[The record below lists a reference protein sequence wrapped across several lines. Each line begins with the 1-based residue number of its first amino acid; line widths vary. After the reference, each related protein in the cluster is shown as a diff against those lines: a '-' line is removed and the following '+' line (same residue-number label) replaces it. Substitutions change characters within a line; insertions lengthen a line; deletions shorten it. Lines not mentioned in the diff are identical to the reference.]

1 MNKNIL
7 KITFASILCC
17 CLFRS
22 TAQTKVESFKLSDV
36 QLLSSPFEDAC
47 ETDLNY
53 ILSLNPDRLL
63 APYLKEAGLTPKAP
77 YYGNWE
83 SMGLAGHIGGHY
95 LSALSNIYATT
106 GNKEVFRRINYMV
119 DELGKCQQANGNG
132 YVGGIP
138 EGKKLWDEIA
148 AGKIDAGGFSLNGKW
163 VPWYN
168 LHKLFAGLIDAY
180 QRAGVEKAKTVL
192 VKLTDW
198 CLNLTNQLND
208 QQMQTMLQCE
218 QGGMNEAL
226 ANVAAITGNK
236 AYLTMAER
244 FSHKAILNPLLQQ
257 KDELTGLHA
266 NTQIPKVIGFMRIG
280 EISGNADWEN
290 AASFFWETVV
300 NNRTISIGGNSV
312 REHFNPIDDFS
323 TMMESREGPE
333 TCNSYNML
341 KLTEHLFLQHPMAKY
356 MDYYERTVYNHILST
371 QNPNGGFV
379 YFTPARPR
387 HYKVYSQPQEDF
399 WCCVGSGLENH
410 GKYGEMIY
418 AHDGDNLLVNLFIPS
433 ILKWTDKGVELTQT
447 TQFPYEEKT
456 VFQLKL
462 KKNKRFAISIRK
474 PSWINGNELE
484 ISVNGKV
491 QKLKADGNSYV
502 SKERIWKSGDKI
514 EVNLPMHTTI
524 EKLPDNSDWISFIH
538 GPIVLAAATDTTDLV
553 GMFADDSRSGHIANG
568 PLYPIG
574 EAPVFVS
581 DGTNLQSAI
590 TPVSNHPME
599 FTIAGNVYPA
609 KYQSL
614 HLEPFYKVQN
624 TRYMLYWPFT
634 TQAGLEKRKEEER
647 VSDSL
652 KQAIDR
658 MTVDRVLP
666 GEQQPEADHNF
677 KEHLSEAGIH
687 EGRHW
692 RHTKDWFSYDLNN
705 STQDAQFIRITYWG
719 ADVGRQFEIFVNDQL
734 LSNVSLEGKGGDQFV
749 NIDYPL
755 PKNLLAQQPKT
766 ITIKFQAGEH
776 SIAGGIFEVR
786 LMR

>member
-7 KITFASILCC
+7 KITFISLLCC
-17 CLFRS
+17 CLYQV
-22 TAQTKVESFKLSDV
+22 TAQNKVTSFKLSDV

-95 LSALSNIYATT
+95 LSALSNMYATT

-119 DELGKCQQANGNG
+119 DELEKCQIANGNG

-138 EGKKLWDEIA
+138 DGKELWEEIA
-148 AGKIDAGGFSLNGKW
+148 SGKIDAGGFSLNGGW

-168 LHKLFAGLIDAY
+168 IHKLFAGLVDVY
-180 QRAGVEKAKTVL
+180 QRAGVEKARTVV

-198 CLNLTNQLND
+198 CLDLTNHLDD
-208 QQMQTMLQCE
+208 QQMQKMLQCE

-226 ANVAAITGNK
+226 ANIAAITGNK

-244 FSHKAILNPLLQQ
+244 FSHRAILNPLLQQ

-280 EISGNADWEN
+280 EISGNTEWEN

-300 NNRTISIGGNSV
+300 NHRTISIGGNSV

-341 KLTEHLFLQHPMAKY
+341 KLTEHLFLQRPLAKY

-371 QNPNGGFV
+371 QNPKGGFV
-379 YFTPARPR
+379 YFTPVRPR
-387 HYKVYSQPQEDF
+387 HYKVYSQAQEDF

-418 AHDGDNLLVNLFIPS
+418 AHQGNELLVNLFIPS
-433 ILKWTDKGVELTQT
+433 VLNWKENGIELTQT

-456 VFQLKL
+456 SIELKL
-462 KKNKRFAISIRK
+462 KKKKQFTLSIRK
-474 PSWINGNELE
+474 PSWIKGNELE
-484 ISVNGKV
+484 VSINGKN
-491 QKLKADGNSYV
+491 QKIKANEFSYV
-502 SKERIWKSGDKI
+502 SITRKWKSGDKI
-514 EVNLPMHTTI
+514 EVNLPMQTSI
-524 EKLPDNSDWISFIH
+524 EKLPDNSDWITFLH
-538 GPIVLAAATDTTDLV
+538 GPIVLAAATDTTDLT

-574 EAPVFVS
+574 EVPVLVGNEADLS
-581 DGTNLQSAI
+581 SAI
-590 TPVSNHPME
+590 KPVSNQPLE
-599 FTIAGNVYPA
+599 FTISKHVYPA
-609 KYQSL
+609 KYQNL
-614 HLEPFYKVQN
+614 TLEPFYKVQN
-624 TRYMLYWPFT
+624 TRYMVYWPFT
-634 TQAGLEKRKEEER
+634 TKEGLEKRKEEER
-647 VSDSL
+647 ISDSL
-652 KQAIDR
+652 KQALDK

-687 EGRHW
+687 QGRHW
-692 RHTKDWFSYDLNN
+692 RHSKDWFSYDLNN
-705 STQDAQFIRITYWG
+705 NSKDAKFVRITYWG
-719 ADVGRQFEIFVNDQL
+719 ADKGRQFEILVNNVL
-734 LSNVSLEGKGGDQFV
+734 LSNVHLNGKDGNNFIDA
-749 NIDYPL
+749 DYPL
-755 PKNLLAQQPKT
+755 PQSLLDQQPKV
-766 ITIKFQAGEH
+766 INIKFQAEEN